1 MLTSTHH
8 WALAAAGLPLVV
20 GSLGWSAA
28 AAWQGRHPDLP
39 RSRLLR
45 AGFALLTA
53 GTAGL
58 LLVAPAWGAP
68 WLAVPLWGVAGIG
81 MGLGMSSVSFLLLQ
95 LSSASE
101 VGFHSSA
108 AQMSDQLS
116 TAILI
121 GAGGA
126 LLALLAAPAL
136 ALPMLLAVL
145 VGLGALGV
153 TMAGRV
159 ARAPAVTARS
169 RHGDI
174 SG

>member
-1 MLTSTHH
+1 
-8 WALAAAGLPLVV
+8 
-20 GSLGWSAA
+20 
-28 AAWQGRHPDLP
+28 
-39 RSRLLR
+39 
-45 AGFALLTA
+45 
-53 GTAGL
+53 
-58 LLVAPAWGAP
+58 
-68 WLAVPLWGVAGIG
+68 
-81 MGLGMSSVSFLLLQ
+81 
-95 LSSASE
+95 
-101 VGFHSSA
+101 
-108 AQMSDQLS
+108 MSDQLS